1 MAALNDPSN
10 GDIRGVRG
18 ADYSCYRQA
27 RNSNLQG
34 TFRAFLSSWVQ
45 NLDSIVKFSDRNLP
59 VVNTKGD
66 VLFSSWTDIFQS
78 NGKFFSKPPQ
88 IYSFNGRNVFQD
100 FHWPQKMVWHGAD
113 ASGAR
118 AWQSY
123 CDAWHTDSSSNIGLA
138 SDLIKGELLGQE
150 KISCNHKLI
159 VLCIEIA
166 SQHHYR
172 RRRDLNS
179 LEAYKVEEDEEI
191 ALPPHSPQHHP
202 DLTKYSGKL
211 HNLTFE
217 EYTQFIDDY
226 DQVHLSQIDSSS
238 RKDESK
244 DDAIII
250 PNKRHFG

>member
-1 MAALNDPSN
+1 M
-10 GDIRGVRG
+10 RGVRG

-66 VLFSSWTDIFQS
+66 VLFSSWTDIFQDG
-78 NGKFFSKPPQ
+78 GKFVSRPPQ
-88 IYSFNGRNVFQD
+88 VYSFNGRNVFND
-100 FHWPQKMVWHGAD
+100 FHWPQKIIWHGAES
-113 ASGAR
+113 SGAR

-123 CDAWHTDSSSNIGLA
+123 CDAWHTDSVSNVGLA
-138 SDLIKGELLGQE
+138 TDLIKNELMGQE
-150 KISCNHKLI
+150 KVSCNHKLI

-172 RRRDLNS
+172 RRRS
-179 LEAYKVEEDEEI
+179 IQDEEEEVNQQNSEHSSPSSSLHE
-191 ALPPHSPQHHP
+191 LPHNVKS
-202 DLTKYSGKL
+202 KYSGKM

-217 EYTQFIDDY
+217 EYTQFVDDY
-226 DQVHLSQIDSSS
+226 DQMSSPLSSS
-238 RKDESK
+238 QLLSSQNNYEHDDDDE
-244 DDAIII
+244 
-250 PNKRHFG
+250 

>member
-1 MAALNDPSN
+1 M
-10 GDIRGVRG
+10 RGVRG

-66 VLFSSWTDIFQS
+66 VLFSSWTDIFQDG
-78 NGKFFSKPPQ
+78 GKFVSRPPQ
-88 IYSFNGRNVFQD
+88 VYSFNGRNVFND
-100 FHWPQKMVWHGAD
+100 FHWPQKIIWHGAES
-113 ASGAR
+113 SGAR

-123 CDAWHTDSSSNIGLA
+123 CDAWHTDSVSNVGLA
-138 SDLIKGELLGQE
+138 TDLIKNELMGQE
-150 KISCNHKLI
+150 KVSCNHKLI

-172 RRRDLNS
+172 RRRS
-179 LEAYKVEEDEEI
+179 IQDEEEVNEQNSEHSSPSSSLHE
-191 ALPPHSPQHHP
+191 LPHNLKS
-202 DLTKYSGKL
+202 KYSGKM

-217 EYTQFIDDY
+217 EYTQFVDDY
-226 DQVHLSQIDSSS
+226 DQMSSPLSSS
-238 RKDESK
+238 QLSSSQNNYEHDDDDE
-244 DDAIII
+244 
-250 PNKRHFG
+250 